1 VDYEID
7 VSRPIGDRVTR
18 LEFQGKP
25 VAPADTFTMAV
36 SSFRQAGGG
45 GFSMLH
51 DAPVV
56 YDQQRDIRDLLIEEV
71 RKRGT
76 IRPEE
81 FVGTQWRVV
90 NSRGIAK

>member
-1 VDYEID
+1 
-7 VSRPIGDRVTR
+7 
-18 LEFQGKP
+18 
-25 VAPADTFTMAV
+25 MAV